1 MKKITT
7 FVITLLLSSSLYAVE
22 CKEDGTQIEMNQCAY
37 EAFQKADKELNG
49 VYKELRSKK
58 KDDKIYLDNLKTS
71 QRAWIKFRDAEL
83 ETIFSCESGDTRM
96 CFGSM
101 YGLLFNGAKTELTQ
115 QRVEQLKRYIK
126 ELDEF

>member
-7 FVITLLLSSSLYAVE
+7 IAMTLLLSTSLYAIE

-37 EAFQKADKELNG
+37 EDFQKADKELNS
-49 VYKELRSKK
+49 VYKELRAKK
-58 KDDKIYLDNLKTS
+58 KEDETYLKNLKTS

-83 ETIFSCESGDTRM
+83 ETIFSCEGGDTRM

-101 YGLLFNGAKTELTQ
+101 YGLLFNNAKTELTQ
-115 QRVEQLKRYIK
+115 QRVEQLKKYVK
-126 ELDEF
+126 DSEL

>member
-7 FVITLLLSSSLYAVE
+7 IAITLLLSSSLYAIE
-22 CKEDGTQIEMNQCAY
+22 CKEDGNQMQMNQCAY
-37 EAFQKADKELNG
+37 EDFQKADKELNS
-49 VYKELRSKK
+49 VYKELRAKK
-58 KDDKIYLDNLKTS
+58 KDDKTYLKNLKIS

-101 YGLLFNGAKTELTQ
+101 YGLLFNDAKTELTQ
-115 QRVEQLKRYIK
+115 QRVEQLKKYVKDADI
-126 ELDEF
+126 